1 MEAIVQNSSIKKV
14 VIAGGGTAGWIAAAA
29 LSKQLAGL
37 IEVTLIESQAI
48 GTVGVGE
55 ATIPPI
61 QLFHNLLGID
71 EQAFMRATEAT
82 FKLGISFENWGQ
94 IGDSYIHPFGT
105 TGKGSFLAEF
115 QHFWLHGLS
124 RDITEEYGEY
134 SYEVQAAKA
143 HKFGKSAN
151 SGINYAYHL
160 DATLYAGFLRNFCE
174 GLGVNRIEGKITHVK
189 QHQHNGYIDS
199 VTIESGE
206 EVAGDL
212 FIDCTGFHGLLI
224 EQTLKT
230 GYESWQHWLPCDSAV
245 AVQTES
251 TDNLPPYTRSIAHE
265 SGWQWQIP
273 LQHRVGNGLVYC
285 SQYLS
290 DDQARE
296 RLLNNLDSKR
306 INEPRVLRYNTGRRN
321 KFWNKNCV
329 ALGLSSG
336 FVEPLEST
344 SIYMF
349 MNGIIRLLRL
359 FPFDGVSQAKIDEY
373 NQQSIS
379 EAEKIRDFIILHYHV
394 TEREDSP
401 FWHYCKHMQI
411 PDSLAHRI
419 ELFKENAHAFQT
431 GEELFRLESWTHV
444 MLGQGLIPQSYHKI
458 ISTIPDTQLK
468 AHLQNIRATITQA
481 VDKLPDHAAFIQRYC
496 R

>member
-1 MEAIVQNSSIKKV
+1 MNKEIKQI

-29 LSKQLAGL
+29 LSKKLPGL
-37 IEVTLIESQAI
+37 VEVTLVESEDI

-55 ATIPPI
+55 ATIPPM
-61 QLFHNLLGID
+61 QLFHSLLGID

-94 IGDSYIHPFGT
+94 VGDKYFHPFGT

-115 QHFWLHGLS
+115 QHFWLHGLT
-124 RDITEEYGEY
+124 RGIKEKYGEY
-134 SYEVQAAKA
+134 CYEVQAAQGN
-143 HKFGKSAN
+143 KFAKSAN
-151 SGINYAYHL
+151 SSINYAYHL
-160 DATLYAGFLRNFCE
+160 DATLYARFLRTFCE
-174 GLGVNRIEGKITHVK
+174 NLGVKRIEGRIKEVI
-189 QHQHNGYIDS
+189 QHQHNGYIAS
-199 VTIESGE
+199 LRLESGQLIE
-206 EVAGDL
+206 GDF
-212 FIDCTGFHGLLI
+212 FIDCTGFYGLLI

-230 GYESWQHWLPCDSAV
+230 GYQSWEHWLPCNSAV

-251 TDNLPPYTRSIAHE
+251 TEVMPPYTRSIAHD
-265 SGWQWQIP
+265 SGWQWRIP

-290 DDQARE
+290 DEAATD
-296 RLLNNLDSKR
+296 RLLQNLDAKT
-306 INEPRVLRYNTGRRN
+306 INEPRVLKYKTGRRN
-321 KFWNKNCV
+321 KFWNKNCL

-349 MNGIIRLLRL
+349 MNGIVRFLRL

-401 FWHYCKHMQI
+401 FWRYCKNMQI
-411 PDSLAHRI
+411 PDSLSHRI

-444 MLGQGLIPQSYHKI
+444 MLGQRLMPDSYHKI
-458 ISTIPDTQLK
+458 ISTIPDKELK
-468 AHLQNIRATITQA
+468 AHLANIRNTISNA
-481 VDKLPDHAAFIQRYC
+481 VSKLPDHGAFIQRYC
-496 R
+496 KAGD